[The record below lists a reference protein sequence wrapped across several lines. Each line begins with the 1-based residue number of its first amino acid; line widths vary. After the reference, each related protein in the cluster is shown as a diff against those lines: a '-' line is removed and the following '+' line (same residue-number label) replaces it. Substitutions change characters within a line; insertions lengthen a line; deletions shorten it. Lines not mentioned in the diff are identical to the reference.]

1 MAGLAVACTMAVA
14 CSRPASKIDSRA
26 DFFPLKTNM
35 VWTYRINSKS
45 QQTSYVMT
53 DRVIG
58 AQYVPALKL
67 TGMVVEEFYNLDRAG
82 LRPIVYL
89 DESGYLTRLSGL
101 DYQNNRIITPTW
113 GKSEEPNFLPAHLTP
128 NMAWDNT
135 LFPYG
140 KLPGGFDVTQA
151 HKSFVEPAVVSVP
164 AGHFIG
170 CIRIETRARYEGGA
184 YAEAK
189 QNLKLTYEDWYA
201 PNVGLVKT
209 VTHQGGPQGSE
220 MERVE
225 LMRFDVS
232 GKLDGTT
239 APSRNADSPSRRPQA
254 NRGSSASRK
263 LS

>member
-1 MAGLAVACTMAVA
+1 MANRIATAGLAIACAMAAA
-14 CSRPASKIDSRA
+14 CSRPAPKIDPHA

-45 QQTSYVMT
+45 QRTSYVMT
-53 DRVIG
+53 DRVVG
-58 AQYVPALKL
+58 AQYVPTLKL

-89 DESGYLTRLSGL
+89 DKSGYLTRLSGL
-101 DYQNNRIITPTW
+101 DYQNNRIITPMW
-113 GKSEEPNFLPAHLTP
+113 GKSEEPDFLPAHLTP
-128 NMAWDNT
+128 NMAWNNM

-140 KLPGGFDVTQA
+140 RLPGGFEVAQA
-151 HKSFVEPAVVSVP
+151 HKSFIEPAVVNVP

-184 YAEAK
+184 YAETR
-189 QNLKLTYEDWYA
+189 QQLKLTYEDWYA
-201 PNVGLVKT
+201 PDVGLIKT
-209 VTHQGGPQGSE
+209 VAYQGDPQGPE

-225 LMRFDVS
+225 LLRFNGS
-232 GKLDGTT
+232 GKLDGAATP
-239 APSRNADSPSRRPQA
+239 ALRPQVD
-254 NRGSSASRK
+254 RGARASRK